1 MPKHRAAALSCWFS
15 NNPTPS
21 PATECQLAASP
32 LRFRPLQRFP
42 SAGQRHELAGNACP
56 TACAFRFSQ
65 PLGAFIRPEP
75 AGLVPC
81 RIRSWGHP
89 PELFSSRAAVRRLR
103 RRSPHGVRNA
113 FRVLLHAGVRH
124 PVQLFKL
131 KTERV
136 ALLGLFPSRV
146 FSLSALVWLSPDL
159 PSCGYRLGRKRPN
172 RTHFRV
178 SHAESTARLSR
189 DRRPSWGL
197 WPSGRHTRSSHA

>member
-1 MPKHRAAALSCWFS
+1 MAR
-15 NNPTPS
+15 
-21 PATECQLAASP
+21 
-32 LRFRPLQRFP
+32 
-42 SAGQRHELAGNACP
+42 NAFP

-65 PLGAFIRPEP
+65 PLGAFIRLEP

-89 PELFSSRAAVRRLR
+89 PEPSSSRAAVRCLQ
-103 RRSPHGVRNA
+103 RRSPHGVPTA
-113 FRVLLHAGVRH
+113 FRVLPRARVRH

-146 FSLSALVWLSPDL
+146 FPLPALIRPSSDL
-159 PSCGYRLGRKRPN
+159 PSRGFQFGRKRPN
-172 RTHFRV
+172 RIHLRV
-178 SHAESTARLSR
+178 SHAESTACLSR

-197 WPSGRHTRSSHA
+197 WPSGRHARSSHA